1 MEPFS
6 RLRRMFAFETWANR
20 EALAS
25 LQPLDPT
32 SAAASVRLVAHIAAT
47 QLLWLARIRA
57 EPPSVAVWPNVDLR
71 GATELLANAETVWLV
86 YLPGLNAAELARPVS
101 YTNTKG
107 ERWTNSVADILEHVL
122 LHGHY
127 HRGQIAAQVRAAG
140 GMPAYTDFIHAVR
153 SNSLP
158 PEETIHG

>member
-1 MEPFS
+1 MERLS
-6 RLRRMFAFETWANR
+6 RLRRLYAFDSWANR

-25 LQPLDPT
+25 LQHLD
-32 SAAASVRLVAHIAAT
+32 SAAAAPSVRLLAHIAAT
-47 QLLWLARIRA
+47 QALWLTRIRA
-57 EPPSVAVWPNVDLR
+57 EPPSVAVWPDLDLP
-71 GATELLANAETVWLV
+71 GAAKLLADAERDWLG
-86 YLPGLNAAELARPVS
+86 YLSQVSAAELARPVH
-101 YTNTKG
+101 YTNSKG
-107 ERWTNSVADILEHVL
+107 DRWTNSVADILEHVL

-158 PEETIHG
+158 PEETVHG